1 MSNKKGVIFI
11 KTILYSK
18 PQQEFLVTKPYQKN
32 DKYILKKHI
41 TENSGKATIKKFDRH
56 KINKPQA
63 QENDKGT

>member
-32 DKYILKKHI
+32 DNI
-41 TENSGKATIKKFDRH
+41 F
-56 KINKPQA
+56 
-63 QENDKGT
+63 